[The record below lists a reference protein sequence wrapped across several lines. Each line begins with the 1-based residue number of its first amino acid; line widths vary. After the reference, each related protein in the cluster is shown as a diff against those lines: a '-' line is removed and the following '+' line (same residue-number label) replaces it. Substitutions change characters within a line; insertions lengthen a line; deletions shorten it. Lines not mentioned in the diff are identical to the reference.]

1 MSPQLQLIA
10 WLLMPLWLAAGFAD
24 WLCHRAT
31 AIERTTGAKESL
43 IHLLMFVQVGV
54 PVLGALLFEVDALV
68 LLVMIVGFALHEIT
82 ALWDVRYAEQ
92 ARNVTPFEQHVHSYL
107 EMIPLMAILLFASAS
122 WPQFTALLGFG
133 DEPARFALVWRPAPL
148 PIAYYAALAAGIVV
162 FAIAPYLEELL
173 RGLRANGGALVPP
186 PAGNRSA

>member
-54 PVLGALLFEVDALV
+54 PVLGALLFAVDALV
-68 LLVMIVGFALHEIT
+68 LLVMIIGFALHEIT
-82 ALWDVRYAEQ
+82 SLWDVRYAEQ
-92 ARNVTPFEQHVHSYL
+92 ARKVTPFEQHVHSYL

-133 DEPARFALVWRPAPL
+133 DEPARFALVWQPAPL
-148 PIAYYAALAAGIVV
+148 PIAYYAALTAGIAVLAV
-162 FAIAPYLEELL
+162 GPYVEELL
-173 RGLRANGGALVPP
+173 RGLRANGGTLVPP
-186 PAGNRSA
+186 PSRKRSA